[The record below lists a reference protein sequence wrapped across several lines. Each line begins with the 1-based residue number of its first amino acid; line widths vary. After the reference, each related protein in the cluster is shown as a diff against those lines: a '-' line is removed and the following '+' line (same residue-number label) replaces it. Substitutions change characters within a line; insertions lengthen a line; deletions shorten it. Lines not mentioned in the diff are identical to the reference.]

1 MVKRSMMPADDG
13 WICLGHIS
21 AAHGVR
27 GDVLIRSH
35 TQAREDITA
44 YGPLY
49 DEAGTRAFDISIK
62 QVTTKGIVARIA
74 GTNDRNAAEALKGT
88 QLFVARARLPDTE
101 PGEWYQSDLVGL
113 SAVDPDGNPLG
124 RIIAVQDFGAGDL
137 LELRPQAG
145 GETVLVPFTHETVP
159 EVDIAAGRVVI
170 VAPAGLF
177 GDA

>member
-1 MVKRSMMPADDG
+1 MPANDAR
-13 WICLGHIS
+13 ICLGHIS

-27 GDVLIRSH
+27 GDVLIKSH

-62 QVTTKGIVARIA
+62 RITAKGAVAHIVGID
-74 GTNDRNAAEALKGT
+74 DRNAAEALKGT
-88 QLFVARARLPDTE
+88 KLFIERARLPDPE

-113 SAVDPDGNPLG
+113 SAVDPDGRALG
-124 RIIAVQDFGAGDL
+124 RIVAVQDFGAGDL
-137 LELRPQAG
+137 LELRPPAG
-145 GETVLVPFTHETVP
+145 GETILVPFTHETVP

-177 GDA
+177 GEA